1 MIGTDWDSRAG
12 ALCDARAAALD
23 GAEGARLLE
32 KLAAVFPAENG
43 PLRILDAGTGTG
55 YLALLLTRL
64 GHTIIGVDSAPAMI
78 QRAYETA
85 AARGERIEFRIGDC
99 RRLDFEDESFD
110 AVVSCETAGL
120 LGDLS
125 AAYGEWYRVLRRGG
139 LLLVLDREWAGKDG
153 AQAGTATREDG
164 AAGSP
169 MTGDGT
175 SNGAAGSHG
184 AERETAANRLSGSPA
199 AEKAAAADNA
209 FSHEAGGEAPAGDR
223 ISNGGAAGSYAELG
237 GEIAD
242 SAAGSP
248 MAGDGTSNGAAANG
262 LLGPSASNGGTV
274 SYAIIGGETADGA
287 AASSD
292 SHASGSPA
300 SNGAAARPAR
310 DVETLRL
317 IGFAHCRAEE
327 QFSDG
332 LFCVT
337 AHKPASA
344 TRMHIPQLAQY
355 NRYLRATKNQLQ
367 LYGSWCASH
376 GTAYTDYT
384 VLHLVNHHAKGARPS
399 DISSALV
406 IPRQTLTRVLA
417 ELEKAGCIS
426 RSVNEADRRS
436 AFIRITP
443 AGRERLEQ
451 LHDLL
456 HAAESRALEHF
467 SVDELSRFADFSER
481 LLDAYTEAFRSGG

>member
-23 GAEGARLLE
+23 GAEGARLIE

-64 GHTIIGVDSAPAMI
+64 GHTVIGVDSAPAMI

-85 AARGERIEFRIGDC
+85 AARGERVEFRIGDC

-153 AQAGTATREDG
+153 AQAGTAARENG
-164 AAGSP
+164 AVGSP
-169 MTGDGT
+169 MAGNET
-175 SNGAAGSHG
+175 SNGA
-184 AERETAANRLSGSPA
+184 TANGLSGSPA
-199 AEKAAAADNA
+199 AEKAAAAGNA
-209 FSHEAGGEAPAGDR
+209 FSHEAGGEAPTGDR
-223 ISNGGAAGSYAELG
+223 ISNGGAAGSYA
-237 GEIAD
+237 
-242 SAAGSP
+242 
-248 MAGDGTSNGAAANG
+248 M
-262 LLGPSASNGGTV
+262 V
-274 SYAIIGGETADGA
+274 GGETADGA
-287 AASSD
+287 AALSD
-292 SHASGSPA
+292 SPAASSPA
-300 SNGAAARPAR
+300 AAARPAQ
-310 DVETLRL
+310 DVETLRV

-481 LLDAYTEAFRSGG
+481 LLDAYTEAFRSGD

>member
-64 GHTIIGVDSAPAMI
+64 GHTVIGVDSAPAMI

-85 AARGERIEFRIGDC
+85 AARGERVEFRIGDC

-139 LLLVLDREWAGKDG
+139 LLLALDREWAGMDG

-169 MTGDGT
+169 MAGDGT
-175 SNGAAGSHG
+175 SNGAAASHG
-184 AERETAANRLSGSPA
+184 AERETAAIGLSGSPA

-209 FSHEAGGEAPAGDR
+209 FSHEAGGEAPTGDR
-223 ISNGGAAGSYAELG
+223 ISNGGA
-237 GEIAD
+237 
-242 SAAGSP
+242 
-248 MAGDGTSNGAAANG
+248 
-262 LLGPSASNGGTV
+262 V
-274 SYAIIGGETADGA
+274 SCAMVGGETADGA
-287 AASSD
+287 VGSSD
-292 SHASGSPA
+292 SPASGSPA

-310 DVETLRL
+310 DVETLRV

-344 TRMHIPQLAQY
+344 TRMHIPQLTQY

-399 DISSALV
+399 DIASALV

-481 LLDAYTEAFRSGG
+481 LLDAYTEAFRSVD